1 MEVLVSRIFS
11 SSSQGS
17 SPDSGT
23 SVSSRDATPAGRD
36 PHKEED
42 NLDEEEESE
51 EEESEEE
58 EEEEETGESE
68 EGEVEEE
75 EAKVV
80 LPVSKKKPM
89 FLLRRLVSVK
99 LFFTA
104 KSNILD

>member
-51 EEESEEE
+51 EEEE

-89 FLLRRLVSVK
+89 FLLRRLVSAK
-99 LFFTA
+99 LLFIA

>member
-51 EEESEEE
+51 EEE
-58 EEEEETGESE
+58 EEEETGESE

-89 FLLRRLVSVK
+89 FLLRRLVSAK
-99 LFFTA
+99 LFFIA

>member
-36 PHKEED
+36 LDKEED
-42 NLDEEEESE
+42 NLDEDEES
-51 EEESEEE
+51 EE

-89 FLLRRLVSVK
+89 FLLGRLVSAK
-99 LFFTA
+99 LFFIA

>member
-1 MEVLVSRIFS
+1 MEVLVSRIFL

-36 PHKEED
+36 PHKEEES
-42 NLDEEEESE
+42 EEEESE
-51 EEESEEE
+51 EEEEE

-89 FLLRRLVSVK
+89 FLLRRLVRAK
-99 LFFTA
+99 LLFIT
-104 KSNILD
+104 KSNILH

>member
-51 EEESEEE
+51 EEE
-58 EEEEETGESE
+58 ETGESE
-68 EGEVEEE
+68 EGEVEEEE

-89 FLLRRLVSVK
+89 FLLRRLVSAK
-99 LFFTA
+99 LFFIA

>member
-36 PHKEED
+36 PDKEED
-42 NLDEEEESE
+42 NLDE

-68 EGEVEEE
+68 EGEAEEE

-89 FLLRRLVSVK
+89 FLLRRLVSAK
-99 LFFTA
+99 LFFIA

>member
-36 PHKEED
+36 LDKEED
-42 NLDEEEESE
+42 NLDEEEES
-51 EEESEEE
+51 EE

-89 FLLRRLVSVK
+89 FLLRRLVSAK
-99 LFFTA
+99 LFFIA
-104 KSNILD
+104 KSSILD

>member
-51 EEESEEE
+51 EEEEE

-68 EGEVEEE
+68 EGEEEEE

-89 FLLRRLVSVK
+89 FLLRRLVSAK
-99 LFFTA
+99 LLFIA
-104 KSNILD
+104 KSNVLD

>member
-51 EEESEEE
+51 EEE
-58 EEEEETGESE
+58 EETGESE

-89 FLLRRLVSVK
+89 FLLRRLVSAK
-99 LFFTA
+99 LFFIA

>member
-51 EEESEEE
+51 EEEE

-89 FLLRRLVSVK
+89 FLLRRLVRAK
-99 LFFTA
+99 LFFIT

>member
-1 MEVLVSRIFS
+1 MEVLVSRIFL

-42 NLDEEEESE
+42 NLNEEEESE
-51 EEESEEE
+51 EEEE

-89 FLLRRLVSVK
+89 FLLRRLVSAK
-99 LFFTA
+99 LLFIA

>member
-36 PHKEED
+36 LDKEED
-42 NLDEEEESE
+42 NLDE

-89 FLLRRLVSVK
+89 FLLRRLVSAK
-99 LFFTA
+99 LFFIA

>member
-51 EEESEEE
+51 EEEE

-68 EGEVEEE
+68 GGEVEEE

-89 FLLRRLVSVK
+89 FLLRRLVSAK
-99 LFFTA
+99 LFFKA

>member
-51 EEESEEE
+51 EEEEE

-68 EGEVEEE
+68 EGEADEE

-89 FLLRRLVSVK
+89 FLLRRLVSAK
-99 LFFTA
+99 LFFIT

>member
-23 SVSSRDATPAGRD
+23 SVSSRDATPSGRD

-51 EEESEEE
+51 EEEEEG
-58 EEEEETGESE
+58 EETGESE

-89 FLLRRLVSVK
+89 FLLRRLVSAK
-99 LFFTA
+99 LFFIT

>member
-51 EEESEEE
+51 EEE
-58 EEEEETGESE
+58 EEEETGESE

-89 FLLRRLVSVK
+89 FLLRRLVSAK
-99 LFFTA
+99 LFFLA

>member
-51 EEESEEE
+51 EEE

-68 EGEVEEE
+68 EGEVEEEE

-89 FLLRRLVSVK
+89 FLLRRLVSAK
-99 LFFTA
+99 LFFIA

>member
-23 SVSSRDATPAGRD
+23 SVSSRDATPAGRE

-51 EEESEEE
+51 EEE
-58 EEEEETGESE
+58 EEETGESE
-68 EGEVEEE
+68 EGEVEDE

-80 LPVSKKKPM
+80 PPVSKKKPM
-89 FLLRRLVSVK
+89 FLLRRLVSAK
-99 LFFTA
+99 LF
-104 KSNILD
+104 S

>member
-42 NLDEEEESE
+42 NLDEEESDDDDD
-51 EEESEEE
+51 EEE
-58 EEEEETGESE
+58 EEEEEE
-68 EGEVEEE
+68 ERV
-75 EAKVV
+75 
-80 LPVSKKKPM
+80 
-89 FLLRRLVSVK
+89 
-99 LFFTA
+99 
-104 KSNILD
+104 

>member
-1 MEVLVSRIFS
+1 M
-11 SSSQGS
+11 
-17 SPDSGT
+17 
-23 SVSSRDATPAGRD
+23 SSRDATPAGGRD

-51 EEESEEE
+51 EEEE

-68 EGEVEEE
+68 EGEAEEE

-89 FLLRRLVSVK
+89 FLLRRLVSAK
-99 LFFTA
+99 LFFIA

>member
-11 SSSQGS
+11 FSSQGS

-42 NLDEEEESE
+42 NLNEEEESE
-51 EEESEEE
+51 EEEE

-89 FLLRRLVSVK
+89 FLLRRLVSAK
-99 LFFTA
+99 LLFIA

>member
-51 EEESEEE
+51 EEE
-58 EEEEETGESE
+58 ETGESE

-89 FLLRRLVSVK
+89 FLLRRLVSAK
-99 LFFTA
+99 LFFIA
-104 KSNILD
+104 KSSILD

>member
-51 EEESEEE
+51 EEE
-58 EEEEETGESE
+58 EEETGESE

-89 FLLRRLVSVK
+89 FLLRRLVSAK
-99 LFFTA
+99 LFFIA
-104 KSNILD
+104 KSSILD

>member
-51 EEESEEE
+51 EEE
-58 EEEEETGESE
+58 EEETGESE

-89 FLLRRLVSVK
+89 FLLWRLVSAK
-99 LFFTA
+99 LFFIA
-104 KSNILD
+104 KSSILD

>member
-11 SSSQGS
+11 FSSQGS

-51 EEESEEE
+51 EEE

-68 EGEVEEE
+68 EGEADEE

-89 FLLRRLVSVK
+89 FLLRRLVSAK
-99 LFFTA
+99 LVFNS